1 MRHISLGK
9 LTAIIFFFV
18 FCTVHAQELP
28 YEKVTMNGKM
38 FYVYH
43 VKAGE
48 GLYLISRTFSVN
60 ADEILK
66 FNPSIENGLKSGQVL
81 YIPIKDADQTST
93 FQNPP
98 TNQSSI
104 TASTVSNTF
113 KHIVSPGETV
123 YSLAQMYHITVEEIY
138 RYNPTARE
146 MIKVGQELI
155 IPQPAATGKEEH
167 YRYHTIMPKETLYSL
182 ARMYSIKPEDIIAA
196 NPGLSEETFQI
207 GKTIRIP
214 FPGSNETFV
223 SSDRQIKHVVHKVK
237 KGDTLYS
244 IARQY
249 GVSVDE
255 IQRVNSLPSDSLKVD
270 MELLIPVVTGRSG
283 KGNRLAEEIKTNL
296 LLRPNKHPVKVDV
309 IKVGLLMPFLDETD
323 KMHFR
328 LQEYYEGLLLA
339 VDKLKDQGANIELY
353 VFEIGKEDDLKK
365 LKSLLETVEMKSLNL
380 IIGGVSDNQIKILS
394 DFSAFY
400 NIKYVVPFSS
410 KNTEV
415 LNNSNIFQVNSPQS
429 YIYAKASSIFNETF
443 KNSNI
448 VFLKVNGKSDKDD
461 FINTLQTDLKQNNI
475 YYRIVTIDN
484 LLEETLL
491 PLLVVNKEN
500 VIVPTSADASS
511 LRQTLEALK
520 MIQQNNTDYT
530 IRLFGYPEWQTY
542 DSKFKN
548 DYHKFGTYIYS
559 SFFVDDNDADTK
571 EFIAN
576 FRKWY
581 RRDIMNI
588 YPRYAML
595 GYDTGLFFLTAIYRY
610 GQNFEQNIHH
620 LRVKTVQF
628 AFNFERVNNWGG
640 FINTGLYWVYY
651 SPDYKVIKF
660 DKSR

>member
-1 MRHISLGK
+1 MRQISLGK
-9 LTAIIFFFV
+9 ITVIIFFFV
-18 FCTVHAQELP
+18 FCAVHAQELP
-28 YEKVTMNGKM
+28 YEKITMNGKM
-38 FYVYH
+38 FYIYH

-48 GLYLISRTFSVN
+48 GLYFISRTFSVN

-66 FNPSIENGLKSGQVL
+66 FNPTIENGLKSGQVL
-81 YIPIKDADQTST
+81 YIPINDASQTSA
-93 FQNPP
+93 FQIPP
-98 TNQSSI
+98 SNQSPV
-104 TASTVSNTF
+104 TTPNKSNTF
-113 KHIVSPGETV
+113 KHIVLPGETV
-123 YSLAQMYHITVEEIY
+123 YSLAQMYHTTVEEIY

-155 IPQPAATGKEEH
+155 IPQPVATGKDEH

-182 ARMYSIKPEDIIAA
+182 ARLYSIKPEDIIAA

-214 FPGSNETFV
+214 FPGSNETVV
-223 SSDRQIKHVVHKVK
+223 SSDRQIKHLVHKVK

-249 GVSVDE
+249 GVSVEE
-255 IQRVNSLPSDSLKVD
+255 IQRVNSLLSDSLKAD
-270 MELLIPVVTGRSG
+270 MELLIPVVAGRSG

-323 KMHFR
+323 KMHLR

-353 VFEIGKEDDLKK
+353 VFEIGKGDDIKK
-365 LKSLLETVEMKSLNL
+365 LKSLLETMEMKSLNL
-380 IIGGVSDNQIKILS
+380 IIGGVSDKQIKLLS
-394 DFSAFY
+394 DFSASN

-415 LNNSNIFQVNSPQS
+415 LSNSNIFQVNSPQS
-429 YIYAKASSIFNETF
+429 YIYSKTSRIFSQIF
-443 KNSNI
+443 KNSNV
-448 VFLKVNGKSDKDD
+448 VFLKVDGKSDKDD

-475 YYRIVTIDN
+475 YYRIITIDN

-491 PLLVVNKEN
+491 PLLVANKEN

-530 IRLFGYPEWQTY
+530 LRLFGYPEWQTY
-542 DSKFKN
+542 DSNFKN

-559 SFFVDDNDADTK
+559 SFFVDDSDVETK

-581 RRDIMNI
+581 RRDVMNI

-595 GYDTGLFFLTAIYRY
+595 GYDTGLFFLSALYRY
-610 GQNFEQNIHH
+610 GLNFEQNIHH

-640 FINTGLYWVYY
+640 FINTGLYLVYY